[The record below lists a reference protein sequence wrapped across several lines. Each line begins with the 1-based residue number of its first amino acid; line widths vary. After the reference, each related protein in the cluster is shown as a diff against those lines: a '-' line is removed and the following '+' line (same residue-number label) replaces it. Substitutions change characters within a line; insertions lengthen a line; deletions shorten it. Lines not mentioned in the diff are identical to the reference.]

1 MKDARSVPVVFALSM
16 AGDCFGLG
24 VITGEFLATDRYL
37 DAGCGWDDGAG
48 RYTCPSP
55 EESD

>member
-1 MKDARSVPVVFALSM
+1 MPVVFALLM
-16 AGDCFGLG
+16 AGGCFGLG